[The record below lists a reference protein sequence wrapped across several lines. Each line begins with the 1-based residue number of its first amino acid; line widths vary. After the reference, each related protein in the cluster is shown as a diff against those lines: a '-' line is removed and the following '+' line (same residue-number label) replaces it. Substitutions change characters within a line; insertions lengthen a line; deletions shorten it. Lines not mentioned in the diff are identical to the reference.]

1 MKKLYRSTIDK
12 RIGGVCGGL
21 AEYTDSDPTIWRILF
36 LALIFAPFPT
46 VLFYLL
52 ACIVIPK
59 NKNL

>member
-1 MKKLYRSTIDK
+1 MKKLYRSTVDK

>member
-59 NKNL
+59 NKTL